1 MPKEEVS
8 QTFDDQLRRFDPPRN
23 SELAM
28 RVDDEEKA
36 LSHEALTTW
45 MTLSKFLWWL
55 VLFIIVTSVPV
66 LYHALVTMLRHKTS
80 HYFHFLTSMIIANL
94 LMLFAICL
102 NLISDYLFQ
111 NLKGALMCKVT
122 AFITNTT
129 ACYVNWVWVMM
140 FAQRFVYVFFP
151 VGHSRIQYLV
161 NFIEDTQKLLIVT
174 GIMALFTQSWSPI
187 LMTENIIRNQGGQI
201 VGSFCGPDTNMVSEH
216 LFKWIA
222 VAESMLTY
230 AIPFFVTVITD
241 MAVVGWNHRGTKFTV
256 ISSENMKSQ
265 NATVTTSLNPGIAAP
280 SSFKIQSEKSL
291 MRCHARRQRAM
302 RRCLVMAT
310 IQLLLNTPYYI
321 LQLADEFVALRAT
334 KSGYIFYLYADAIF
348 YLLYLVQFPM
358 IAIYVHT
365 QFTSEATRHLAPL
378 RRQS

>member
-1 MPKEEVS
+1 MPGG
-8 QTFDDQLRRFDPPRN
+8 
-23 SELAM
+23 
-28 RVDDEEKA
+28 DDEKQ

-45 MTLSKFLWWL
+45 MTISKFLWWL
-55 VLFIIVTSVPV
+55 VLFIIITSVPV
-66 LYHALVTMLRHKTS
+66 LSHALTTMLKNRTS
-80 HYFHFLTSMIIANL
+80 HYFHFLTSMIVANL

-102 NLISDYLFQ
+102 NLVSDYLFHS
-111 NLKGALMCKVT
+111 LKGALMCKTT

-129 ACYVNWVWVMM
+129 ACYVNWVWVTM

-151 VGHSRIQYLV
+151 MGHKRIQWLV
-161 NFIEDTQKLLIVT
+161 TFIEDTRKLLIIT

-187 LMTENIIRNQGGQI
+187 LMTENLIRNQGGQI
-201 VGSFCGPDTNMVSEH
+201 VGSFCGPNTNMVSEH

-230 AIPFFVTVITD
+230 AIPFFITVVTD
-241 MAVVGWNHRGTKFTV
+241 MAVVGWNQKGAKFTV
-256 ISSENMKSQ
+256 ISTENMKSQ
-265 NATVTTSLNPGIAAP
+265 ANSSSTGLTPP

-291 MRCHARRQRAM
+291 LRCHTRRQRAM
-302 RRCLVMAT
+302 RRCLMMAT

-365 QFTSEATRHLAPL
+365 QFTSDSSRRKEQGTHLLATSNSNSPRLGHLSSPRL
-378 RRQS
+378 F